1 VISYIFALSAAAI
14 WSLTGLISTRAVR
27 YFGSYNFNFLR
38 LLGIIV
44 LFTPYAYIHWSPI
57 YFENSIIIAIALSS
71 IIGIVIGDTFLYI
84 CLKRLGPRREALLFS
99 IQIPCTILMADIF
112 LNALPNFY
120 QLLGCGLIFFG
131 IIVAIQFNKTIENDD
146 LENIQG
152 NKLVGLY
159 AGIGLAVCQAIGII
173 IMKPILLNTDP
184 ITISYLRVLIAAIG
198 MLLSFAFL
206 PKMNL
211 LTKMKD
217 LKQTSIAIL
226 CGLMGMGVGMTLFI
240 IALKNGNP
248 GVVSALSSTMP
259 IMIIPFLWIATKNY
273 SGHLSVLGALIT
285 CIGAAIIFLS

>member
-38 LLGIIV
+38 LVGIIV

-173 IMKPILLNTDP
+173 IMKPILINTDP

-285 CIGAAIIFLS
+285 CIGAAVIFLS

>member
-1 VISYIFALSAAAI
+1 MISYIFALSAAAI

>member
-1 VISYIFALSAAAI
+1 
-14 WSLTGLISTRAVR
+14 
-27 YFGSYNFNFLR
+27 
-38 LLGIIV
+38 
-44 LFTPYAYIHWSPI
+44 
-57 YFENSIIIAIALSS
+57 
-71 IIGIVIGDTFLYI
+71 
-84 CLKRLGPRREALLFS
+84 LLFS

-120 QLLGCGLIFFG
+120 QLLGCGLIFIG
-131 IIVAIQFNKTIENDD
+131 IIVAIQFNKTIKNDD

>member
-1 VISYIFALSAAAI
+1 MISYIFALGAAAI

-120 QLLGCGLIFFG
+120 QLLGCGLIFIG
-131 IIVAIQFNKTIENDD
+131 IIVAIQFNKTIKNDD

>member
-1 VISYIFALSAAAI
+1 MISYIFALSAAAI

-38 LLGIIV
+38 LLGIII

-120 QLLGCGLIFFG
+120 QLLGCGLIFIG
-131 IIVAIQFNKTIENDD
+131 IIVAIQFNKTIKNDD

-152 NKLVGLY
+152 NKLIGLY

-184 ITISYLRVLIAAIG
+184 ITISYLRVLIAAVG

>member
-1 VISYIFALSAAAI
+1 MISYIFALSAAAI

-120 QLLGCGLIFFG
+120 QLLGCGLIFIG
-131 IIVAIQFNKTIENDD
+131 IIVAIQFNKTIKNDD

-285 CIGAAIIFLS
+285 CIGAAVIFLS

>member
-1 VISYIFALSAAAI
+1 MISYIFALSAAAI

-44 LFTPYAYIHWSPI
+44 LFTPSAYIHWSPI

-120 QLLGCGLIFFG
+120 QLLGCGLIFIG
-131 IIVAIQFNKTIENDD
+131 IIVAIQFNKTIKNDD

>member
-1 VISYIFALSAAAI
+1 MISYIFALSAAAI

-44 LFTPYAYIHWSPI
+44 LFTPYAYFHWSPI

-112 LNALPNFY
+112 LNSLPSFY
-120 QLLGCGLIFFG
+120 QLLGCGLIFIG

-217 LKQTSIAIL
+217 FKQTSIAIL

-240 IALKNGNP
+240 IALKGGNP

-273 SGHLSVLGALIT
+273 SGHLSILGALIT

>member
-1 VISYIFALSAAAI
+1 MISYIFALSAAAI

-38 LLGIIV
+38 LVGIIV

-173 IMKPILLNTDP
+173 IMKPILINTDP

-198 MLLSFAFL
+198 MLLSFTFL

-285 CIGAAIIFLS
+285 CIGAAVIFLS

>member
-1 VISYIFALSAAAI
+1 MISYIFALSAAAI

-120 QLLGCGLIFFG
+120 QLLVCGLIFIG
-131 IIVAIQFNKTIENDD
+131 IIVAIQFNKTIKNDD

-184 ITISYLRVLIAAIG
+184 ITISYFRVLIAAIG

>member
-1 VISYIFALSAAAI
+1 MISYIFALSAAAI

-120 QLLGCGLIFFG
+120 QLLGCGLIFVG
-131 IIVAIQFNKTIENDD
+131 IIVAIQFNKTIKNDD

-152 NKLVGLY
+152 NKLIGLY

>member
-1 VISYIFALSAAAI
+1 MISYIFALSAAAI

-44 LFTPYAYIHWSPI
+44 LFTPYAYFHWSPI
-57 YFENSIIIAIALSS
+57 YFENSILIAIALSS

-112 LNALPNFY
+112 LNSLPSFY
-120 QLLGCGLIFFG
+120 QLLGCSLIFIG

-184 ITISYLRVLIAAIG
+184 ITISYLRVLIAAVG

-217 LKQTSIAIL
+217 FKQTSIAIL

-273 SGHLSVLGALIT
+273 SGHLSILGALIT

>member
-71 IIGIVIGDTFLYI
+71 FIGIVIGDTFLYI

-120 QLLGCGLIFFG
+120 QLLGCGLIFIG
-131 IIVAIQFNKTIENDD
+131 IIVAIQFNKTIKNDD

>member
-1 VISYIFALSAAAI
+1 MISYIFALSAAAI

-120 QLLGCGLIFFG
+120 QLLGCGLIFIG
-131 IIVAIQFNKTIENDD
+131 IIVAIQFNKTIKNDD

-285 CIGAAIIFLS
+285 CVGAAIIFLS

>member
-1 VISYIFALSAAAI
+1 MISYIFALSAAAI

-44 LFTPYAYIHWSPI
+44 LFTPYAYFHWSPI
-57 YFENSIIIAIALSS
+57 YFENSILIAIALSS

-112 LNALPNFY
+112 LNSLPSFY
-120 QLLGCGLIFFG
+120 QLLGCGLIFIG

-184 ITISYLRVLIAAIG
+184 ITISYLRVLIAAVG

-217 LKQTSIAIL
+217 FKQTSIAIL

-240 IALKNGNP
+240 IALKGGNP

-259 IMIIPFLWIATKNY
+259 IMIIPFLWIVTKNY
-273 SGHLSVLGALIT
+273 SGHLSILGALIT

>member
-38 LLGIIV
+38 LVGIIV

-99 IQIPCTILMADIF
+99 VQIPCTILMADIF

-173 IMKPILLNTDP
+173 IMKPILINTDP

-285 CIGAAIIFLS
+285 CIGAAVIFLS

>member
-1 VISYIFALSAAAI
+1 MISYIFALSAAAI

-120 QLLGCGLIFFG
+120 QLLGCGLIFIG
-131 IIVAIQFNKTIENDD
+131 IIVAIQFNKTIKNDD

-226 CGLMGMGVGMTLFI
+226 CGLMGMGVGMTLFT

>member
-1 VISYIFALSAAAI
+1 MISYIFALSAAAI

-120 QLLGCGLIFFG
+120 QLLGCGLIFIG
-131 IIVAIQFNKTIENDD
+131 IIVAIQFNKTIKNDD

-173 IMKPILLNTDP
+173 IMKPILINTDP

>member
-120 QLLGCGLIFFG
+120 QLLGCGLIFIG
-131 IIVAIQFNKTIENDD
+131 IIVAIQFNKTIKNDD

-285 CIGAAIIFLS
+285 CIGAAVIFLS

>member
-1 VISYIFALSAAAI
+1 MISYIFALSAAAI

-120 QLLGCGLIFFG
+120 QLLGCGLIFIG
-131 IIVAIQFNKTIENDD
+131 IIVAIQFNKTIKNDD

-217 LKQTSIAIL
+217 LKQTSIATL

>member
-1 VISYIFALSAAAI
+1 MISYIFALSAAAI

-120 QLLGCGLIFFG
+120 QLLGCGLIF
-131 IIVAIQFNKTIENDD
+131 
-146 LENIQG
+146 
-152 NKLVGLY
+152 
-159 AGIGLAVCQAIGII
+159 IGLQHQAPDFRSEQGHYAARGRCQV
-173 IMKPILLNTDP
+173 D
-184 ITISYLRVLIAAIG
+184 R
-198 MLLSFAFL
+198 
-206 PKMNL
+206 
-211 LTKMKD
+211 LTRH
-217 LKQTSIAIL
+217 
-226 CGLMGMGVGMTLFI
+226 VR
-240 IALKNGNP
+240 
-248 GVVSALSSTMP
+248 TM
-259 IMIIPFLWIATKNY
+259 WN
-273 SGHLSVLGALIT
+273 
-285 CIGAAIIFLS
+285 

>member
-1 VISYIFALSAAAI
+1 MISYIFALSAAAI

-120 QLLGCGLIFFG
+120 QLLGCGLIFIG
-131 IIVAIQFNKTIENDD
+131 IIVAIQFNKTIKNDD

-184 ITISYLRVLIAAIG
+184 ITISYLRVLIAGIG

-211 LTKMKD
+211 LTKMKN

>member
-1 VISYIFALSAAAI
+1 VISYIFALGAAAI

-120 QLLGCGLIFFG
+120 QLLGCGLIFIG
-131 IIVAIQFNKTIENDD
+131 IIVAIQFNKTIKNDD

>member
-120 QLLGCGLIFFG
+120 QLLGCGLIFIG
-131 IIVAIQFNKTIENDD
+131 IIVAIQFNKTIKNDD

-173 IMKPILLNTDP
+173 IMKPILINTDP

-285 CIGAAIIFLS
+285 CIGAAVIFLS

>member
-120 QLLGCGLIFFG
+120 QLLGCGLIFIG
-131 IIVAIQFNKTIENDD
+131 IIVAIQFNKTIKNDD

-184 ITISYLRVLIAAIG
+184 ITISYLRVLIAGIG

>member
-1 VISYIFALSAAAI
+1 MISYIFALSAAAI

-120 QLLGCGLIFFG
+120 QLLGCGLIFIG
-131 IIVAIQFNKTIENDD
+131 IIVAIQFNKTIKNDD

-248 GVVSALSSTMP
+248 GVVSALSSNMP

>member
-1 VISYIFALSAAAI
+1 MISYIFALSAAAI

-44 LFTPYAYIHWSPI
+44 LFTPYAYIYWSPI

-120 QLLGCGLIFFG
+120 QLLGCGLIFIG
-131 IIVAIQFNKTIENDD
+131 IIVAIQFNKTIKNDD

>member
-1 VISYIFALSAAAI
+1 MISYIFALSAAAI

-44 LFTPYAYIHWSPI
+44 LFTPYAYFHWSPI

-112 LNALPNFY
+112 LNSLPSFY
-120 QLLGCGLIFFG
+120 QLLGCGLIFIG

-184 ITISYLRVLIAAIG
+184 ITISYLRVLIAAVG

-217 LKQTSIAIL
+217 FKQTSIAIL

-240 IALKNGNP
+240 IALKGGNP

-273 SGHLSVLGALIT
+273 SGHLSILGALIT

>member
-1 VISYIFALSAAAI
+1 MISYIFALSAAAI
-14 WSLTGLISTRAVR
+14 WSLTGMISTRAVR

-120 QLLGCGLIFFG
+120 QLLGCGLIFIG
-131 IIVAIQFNKTIENDD
+131 IIVAIQFNKTIKNDD

-159 AGIGLAVCQAIGII
+159 AGVGLAVCQAIGII

>member
-1 VISYIFALSAAAI
+1 MISYIFALSAAAI

-38 LLGIIV
+38 LVGIIV

-99 IQIPCTILMADIF
+99 VQIPCTILMADIF

-173 IMKPILLNTDP
+173 IMKPILINTDP

-285 CIGAAIIFLS
+285 CIGAAVIFLS

>member
-120 QLLGCGLIFFG
+120 QLLGCGLIFIG
-131 IIVAIQFNKTIENDD
+131 IIVAIQFNKTIKNDD

-226 CGLMGMGVGMTLFI
+226 CGLMGMGVCMTLFI

>member
-1 VISYIFALSAAAI
+1 MISYIFALSAAAI

-44 LFTPYAYIHWSPI
+44 LFTPYAYFHWSPI

-112 LNALPNFY
+112 LNSLPSFY
-120 QLLGCGLIFFG
+120 QLLGCGLIFIG

>member
-1 VISYIFALSAAAI
+1 
-14 WSLTGLISTRAVR
+14 
-27 YFGSYNFNFLR
+27 
-38 LLGIIV
+38 
-44 LFTPYAYIHWSPI
+44 
-57 YFENSIIIAIALSS
+57 
-71 IIGIVIGDTFLYI
+71 
-84 CLKRLGPRREALLFS
+84 
-99 IQIPCTILMADIF
+99 MADIF
-112 LNALPNFY
+112 LNSLPSFY
-120 QLLGCGLIFFG
+120 QLLGCGLIFIG

-184 ITISYLRVLIAAIG
+184 ITISYLRVLIAAVG

-217 LKQTSIAIL
+217 FKQTSIAIL

-240 IALKNGNP
+240 IALKGGNP

-273 SGHLSVLGALIT
+273 SGHLSILGALIT

>member
-1 VISYIFALSAAAI
+1 MISYIFALSAAAI

-71 IIGIVIGDTFLYI
+71 FIGIVIGDTFLYI

-120 QLLGCGLIFFG
+120 QLLGCGLIFIG
-131 IIVAIQFNKTIENDD
+131 IIVAIQFNKTIKNDD